1 MAMTPASVGVNHPV
15 MMPPSRMI
23 GIIIGSAAARD
34 ALARLATLDRGRRNP
49 TGPKK

>member
-1 MAMTPASVGVNHPV
+1 MASRGANHPV

-23 GIIIGSAAARD
+23 GIINGKAAAFV
-34 ALARLATLDRGRRNP
+34 ASVKFQNEERGRRNP